1 MGAFR
6 YSLCNTENAGR
17 FQAATQL
24 VGLLFKVDWDR
35 LSNAPRPVVTLCLR
49 SPVAGNVDDDKEID
63 EIYTLL
69 TEN

>member
-1 MGAFR
+1 M
-6 YSLCNTENAGR
+6 
-17 FQAATQL
+17 
-24 VGLLFKVDWDR
+24 DWDR

-69 TEN
+69 TENYVEDDDAWRKAPHRRG